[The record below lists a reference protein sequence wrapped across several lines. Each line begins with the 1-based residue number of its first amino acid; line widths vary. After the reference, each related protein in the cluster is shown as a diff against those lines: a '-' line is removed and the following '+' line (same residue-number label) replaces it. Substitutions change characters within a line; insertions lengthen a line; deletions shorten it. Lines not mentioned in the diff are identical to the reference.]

1 MMKILG
7 RGPWQLAL
15 TKISASKFRYRLID
29 YSQFAWGIVVEGVGA
44 SKKEALENLLETWRS
59 GQTELEC
66 PAKSKEEL
74 ELKLTLLGIAE
85 KEEKEEKKRE
95 DDSGKRRR
103 RRS

>member
-29 YSQFAWGIVVEGVGA
+29 YSQFAWGIVVYGEGS

-59 GQTELEC
+59 GKTELEC
-66 PAKSKEEL
+66 PARSREEL
-74 ELKLTLLGIAE
+74 ELKLALLDADCR
-85 KEEKEEKKRE
+85 KPKK
-95 DDSGKRRR
+95 K
-103 RRS
+103 